1 MAGDPYKMELHS
13 LRILRTV
20 YELRSFSGAAEAL
33 GLSQSVVS
41 YAIDRLRTAF
51 DDQLFVR
58 QGGGIVPTDRCV
70 SIANAA
76 TNILDDFE
84 ALISPQEIVPSQIER
99 TFRIGCNFIERVLMI
114 PLITKALREAAP
126 SANLKVMQAGT
137 TGVRQLA
144 QGSTDLLIGPIRPDS
159 ERYFC
164 RSLVKDN
171 YVCVMDPSNPLAG
184 GPLTLKSYLSANR
197 VEVSY
202 GDEWTSDYRLQLG
215 PQGRESVDAKVTV
228 PSPGEIG
235 RIIEGTD
242 LIATIPSLYAKT
254 LRSELAVVEFPLAST
269 LEIDLVWSSRT
280 HNSTTQRWFRDLV
293 VKATKSLSK
302 D

>member
-1 MAGDPYKMELHS
+1 MSDDPYKTDLYS

-20 YELRSFSGAAEAL
+20 YELRSFSGSAEAL

-41 YAIDRLRTAF
+41 YAIDRLRTVF
-51 DDQLFVR
+51 GDQLFIR
-58 QGGGIVPTDRCV
+58 QGGGITPTDRCV

-76 TNILDDFE
+76 ANMLDDFE

-99 TFRIGCNFIERVLMI
+99 TFHVGCNFIERVLMI

-126 SANLKVMQAGT
+126 LANLKVMQAGT

-184 GPLTLKSYLSANR
+184 GPLTLTSYLSANR

-202 GDEWTSDYRLQLG
+202 GDEWTSDYRLQLE
-215 PQGRESVDAKVTV
+215 PQGREGVDAKVTV

-242 LIATIPSLYAKT
+242 LIATIPSLYAET
-254 LRSELAVVEFPLAST
+254 LKSELAVVEFPLASK
-269 LEIDLVWSSRT
+269 LEIDLVWSSRS
-280 HNSTTQRWFRDLV
+280 HNSATLRWFRDLV
-293 VKATKSLSK
+293 VKAVKPLSQ